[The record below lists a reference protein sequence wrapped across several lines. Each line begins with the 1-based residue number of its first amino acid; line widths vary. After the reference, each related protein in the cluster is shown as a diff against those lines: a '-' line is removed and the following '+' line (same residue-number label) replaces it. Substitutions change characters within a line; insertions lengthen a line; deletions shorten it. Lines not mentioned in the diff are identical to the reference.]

1 MTQVS
6 KIPLRKEIEKRIQ
19 EIFVSSLSKV
29 RSSDEVYRFINDL
42 FSPVEQLML
51 EKRIAIAFL
60 LYKGYNH
67 RMISKLLKVSLST
80 VNRVS
85 YKLQYG
91 ERGYLRVITKIMVS
105 EKMSEFFHKIDDFLG
120 DLMPP
125 KGRSWSEYRREQW
138 MNKLKR
144 QKPF

>member
-6 KIPLRKEIEKRIQ
+6 KIPIRKEIEKRIQ
-19 EIFVSSLSKV
+19 EIFISSISKV
-29 RSSDEVYRFINDL
+29 HSSDEVYRFISDL

-67 RMISKLLKVSLST
+67 RTISKLLKVSLST

-91 ERGYLRVITKIMVS
+91 DKGYLRVITKIMVG
-105 EKMSEFFHKIDDFLG
+105 EKMGEFFQKIDDFIG
-120 DLMPP
+120 DLLPP
-125 KGRSWSEYRREQW
+125 KGRSWSDYRREQW
-138 MNKLKR
+138 VNKLKR

>member
-6 KIPLRKEIEKRIQ
+6 KIPIRKEIEKRIQ
-19 EIFVSSLSKV
+19 EIFISSISKV
-29 RSSDEVYRFINDL
+29 HSSDEVYRFISDL

-67 RMISKLLKVSLST
+67 RAISKLLKVSLST

-91 ERGYLRVITKIMVS
+91 DKGYLRVITKIMVG
-105 EKMSEFFHKIDDFLG
+105 EKMGEFFQKIDDFIG
-120 DLMPP
+120 DLLPP
-125 KGRSWSEYRREQW
+125 KGRSWSDYRREQW
-138 MNKLKR
+138 VNKLKR

>member
-6 KIPLRKEIEKRIQ
+6 RRPLHKDVEKRIH
-19 EIFVSSLSKV
+19 EIFISSLSKV
-29 RSSDEVYRFINDL
+29 RSSDEVYRFISDL

-67 RMISKLLKVSLST
+67 RTISNLLKVSLST

-91 ERGYLRVITKIMVS
+91 EKGYLRVITKIMVS
-105 EKMSEFFHKIDDFLG
+105 EKMGEFFQKIDDLIG
-120 DLMPP
+120 DILPP

-138 MNKLKR
+138 IKKLKR